1 MYYRYEL
8 RSFRLVI
15 GFICV
20 LAVVPVWSQPPQGR
34 GPQPFNAYDEDGDGY
49 VSRAEF
55 EAMREERRAAREQA
69 GMPMRGAATAPGFSD
84 FDSNGDGKLS
94 QEELVAGQQAMRA
107 ARGGAGGGAGPGGRG
122 AMGGQMPSFGDFDL
136 DGNGRISE
144 DEFVEAR
151 NERLTERANEGRPLR
166 NLANVPAFAELD
178 ENGDGAINAEEF
190 ARHQA
195 QRRTNRGR

>member
-1 MYYRYEL
+1 M
-8 RSFRLVI
+8 VI
-15 GFICV
+15 GFICA
-20 LAVVPVWSQPPQGR
+20 LAVVPVWSQAPQGR
-34 GPQPFNAYDEDGDGY
+34 GPQPFEAYDEDGDGY
-49 VSRAEF
+49 VSQAEF

-69 GMPMRGAATAPGFSD
+69 GMPMRGAATAPDFSD

-94 QEELVAGQQAMRA
+94 QQELVAGQQAMRG
-107 ARGGAGGGAGPGGRG
+107 ARGGPGSGAGPGARG
-122 AMGGQMPSFGDFDL
+122 AMGGQMPAFGDFDL

-166 NLANVPAFAELD
+166 NLADAPAFADLD
-178 ENGDGAINAEEF
+178 EDGDGSISAEEF

-195 QRRTNRGR
+195 RHRANRAR